1 MPHRNYEQHM
11 DNGWGL
17 VMLLG
22 MVTLWVV
29 IAILIYWLV
38 RQARERPVP
47 PAPPA
52 ASSAEQILAERLA
65 RGEID
70 AAEYRE
76 RLDALAHRP
85 GT

>member
-1 MPHRNYEQHM
+1 M

-22 MVTLWVV
+22 MVTLWVLIAV
-29 IAILIYWLV
+29 IIFWLV
-38 RQARERPVP
+38 KLAKAQPATPTT
-47 PAPPA
+47 PAP
-52 ASSAEQILAERLA
+52 SSAEQILAERLA

-85 GT
+85 SP